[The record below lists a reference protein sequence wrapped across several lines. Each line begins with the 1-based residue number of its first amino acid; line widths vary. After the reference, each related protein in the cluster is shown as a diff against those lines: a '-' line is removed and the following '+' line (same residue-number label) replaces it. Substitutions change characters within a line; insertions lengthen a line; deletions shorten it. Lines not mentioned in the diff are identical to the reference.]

1 MRVALVHDYLA
12 QRGGAE
18 RVVLSMLKAFP
29 GAPLHTSLYEPGST
43 YWGLRRL
50 QRTTWDPRA
59 PVAHASIFVEACF
72 VEALRATSFA
82 AATGSGPRELYGSA
96 R

>member
-1 MRVALVHDYLA
+1 MTRRPAYLA
-12 QRGGAE
+12 TWSGGFLDT
-18 RVVLSMLKAFP
+18 VVEGRTGLFFGQPSP
-29 GAPLHTSLYEPGST
+29 GAIGG
-43 YWGLRRL
+43 GLRRL

-59 PVAHASIFVEACF
+59 PVAHASIFVEARF